1 MRVLVVGNG
10 GREHALVWKLQQSPS
25 VKEIFCAPGNP
36 GIRELADCVTIES
49 YNTVELADFAQ
60 GLSMDLTVVGPE
72 LPLNLGIVDEF
83 QKRGLSIFG
92 PTAGAAQLESSKVFA
107 KEFMHKHNIP
117 TGRFQIANGAEDAER
132 LIRSGEFKF
141 PVVLKAD
148 GLAGGKGVIICKNKK
163 EADEAID
170 YMMRERKF
178 GNAGDRIVIEEFLK
192 GQEVSFQVI
201 SDGRRVLPLATSQDH
216 KRLLDADDGPNTGG
230 MGAYSPAIFITK
242 ELHLQIMDEIILPAI
257 SGMAESGRS
266 YLGVLYAGLMLT
278 EDGPKVLEFNCR
290 FGDPETQSMMP
301 RMDCDLAE
309 VIFAAAQGRLDDARV
324 EWKKEATICVVITSD
339 GYPGS
344 FETGKEIKGI
354 KDAQKLENVVVFQA
368 GTQEIDGRLETAGGR
383 VLGVT
388 ASHPNLSSA
397 YELAYE
403 AVSRI
408 HFDGMCYRKDIGRKA
423 LDHIKR

>member
-1 MRVLVVGNG
+1 MRVLVVGSG
-10 GREHALVWKLQQSPS
+10 GREHALIWKLQQSPS

-36 GIRELADCVTIES
+36 GIRELADCVAIES

-83 QKRGLSIFG
+83 QKRGLLIFG

-107 KEFMHKHNIP
+107 KEFMRKHKIP
-117 TGRFQIANGAEDAER
+117 TGHFQIANGAEDAER
-132 LIRSGEFKF
+132 YIRSGEFKF

-148 GLAGGKGVIICKNKK
+148 GLAGGKGVLICKNKK
-163 EADEAID
+163 EAEEAID

-178 GNAGDRIVIEEFLK
+178 GNAGDRIVIEQFLQ
-192 GQEVSFQVI
+192 GEEVSFQVI
-201 SDGRRVLPLATSQDH
+201 SDGKRVLPLATSQDH
-216 KRLLDADDGPNTGG
+216 KRLNDDDKGPNTGG

-242 ELHLQIMDEIILPAI
+242 ELHQQIMNEIIFPAV
-257 SGMAESGRS
+257 SGMAVSGRS

-278 EDGPKVLEFNCR
+278 EEGPKVLEFNCR

-301 RMDCDLAE
+301 RMDCDLVD
-309 VIFAAAQGRLDDARV
+309 VIFAASQGRLDDSRV
-324 EWKKEATICVVITSD
+324 EWKKEATISVVLCSE
-339 GYPGS
+339 GYPGP
-344 FETGKEIKGI
+344 FESGKEIRGI
-354 KDAQKLENVVVFQA
+354 DQAQQLDGVVVFQA
-368 GTQEIDGRLETAGGR
+368 GTQETEGKLETAGGR

-388 ASHPNLSSA
+388 ATHPNLATA
-397 YELAYE
+397 YELVYE

-408 HFDGMCYRKDIGRKA
+408 HFDGMTYRKDIGKKA
-423 LDHIKR
+423 LDLIKR

>member
-36 GIRELADCVTIES
+36 GIRELADCVAIES

-92 PTAGAAQLESSKVFA
+92 PSAGAAQLESSKVFA

-148 GLAGGKGVIICKNKK
+148 GLAGGKGVVICKNKK

-216 KRLLDADDGPNTGG
+216 KKLLDGDDGPNTGG

-257 SGMAESGRS
+257 SGMAVSGRS

-278 EDGPKVLEFNCR
+278 KDGPKVLEFNCR

-309 VIFAAAQGRLDDARV
+309 VIFAAAQGRLNDARV

-354 KDAQKLENVVVFQA
+354 SDAQKLEDVVVFQA

-388 ASHPNLSSA
+388 ATHPNLSA
-397 YELAYE
+397 ACELAYE

-408 HFDGMCYRKDIGRKA
+408 HFDGMRYRKDIGRKA

>member
-36 GIRELADCVTIES
+36 GIRELADCVAIDS
-49 YNTVELADFAQ
+49 YNTIELADFAQ

-107 KEFMHKHNIP
+107 KEFMQKHKIP

-132 LIRSGEFKF
+132 YIRSGEFKF

-148 GLAGGKGVIICKNKK
+148 GLAGGKGVVICNNKK

-170 YMMRERKF
+170 YIMRERKF

-192 GQEVSFQVI
+192 GEEVSFQVI

-216 KRLLDADDGPNTGG
+216 KRLLDGDGGPNTGG

-242 ELHLQIMDEIILPAI
+242 ELHLQIMNEIILPAI
-257 SGMAESGRS
+257 TGMAVSGRS
-266 YLGVLYAGLMLT
+266 YVGVLYAGLMLT
-278 EDGPKVLEFNCR
+278 NEGPRVLEFNCR

-309 VIFAAAQGRLDDARV
+309 LIFAAAQGRLNDARV
-324 EWKKEATICVVITSD
+324 EWKKEATICVVISSE
-339 GYPGS
+339 GYPGE
-344 FETGKEIKGI
+344 FEVGREIKGI
-354 KDAQKLENVVVFQA
+354 KDAQQIENVIVFQA
-368 GTQEIDGRLETAGGR
+368 GTQETDGRLETSGGR

-388 ASHPNLSSA
+388 ATHPHLGSA

-403 AVSRI
+403 AVSKI
-408 HFDGMCYRKDIGRKA
+408 HFDGMQYRKDIGRKA